1 MYILEIITFWYKI
14 SNMNNLFKNA
24 NKMLALGAT
33 LLIAGSLVSPVATF
47 AVTDWCSNF
56 DGVQTSL
63 PANTKRPNEGDV
75 CIPINS
81 TAVAPSDETAF
92 DRCSNLPQFQPK
104 LPSNYGVRD
113 GSTICYL
120 INR

>member
-1 MYILEIITFWYKI
+1 MKFISNKAEKALVLGVITFMFGPFI
-14 SNMNNLFKNA
+14 
-24 NKMLALGAT
+24 
-33 LLIAGSLVSPVATF
+33 SPVSTF

-56 DGVQTSL
+56 DGVQSSL

-81 TAVAPSDETAF
+81 TETTPSSETAF

>member
-1 MYILEIITFWYKI
+1 MNIL
-14 SNMNNLFKNA
+14 KNA
-24 NKMLALGAT
+24 KIVLALGVMVIMAGIAT
-33 LLIAGSLVSPVATF
+33 SPVSTSA
-47 AVTDWCSNF
+47 ATDWCSNF
-56 DGVQTSL
+56 DGVQSSL

-81 TAVAPSDETAF
+81 TETTPSEETAF